1 MESLKIILTEPQFSH
16 LCKLGFITRKDE
28 NLNSID
34 IYFNRIDIKDLVDG
48 KIVSKD
54 CNGSQI
60 EFVVL
65 RIEREQLIE
74 IVKRSPVFYELIN
87 TL

>member
-1 MESLKIILTEPQFSH
+1 MESLKIILAEPQFTQ

-28 NLNSID
+28 NLNLTD
-34 IYFNRIDIKDLVDG
+34 IYFNRVDIKNLVDG
-48 KIVSKD
+48 NIVSKD
-54 CNGSQI
+54 CNGSEI
-60 EFVVL
+60 EFVVS

-74 IVKRSPVFYELIN
+74 IVKRSPIFYELIN

>member
-1 MESLKIILTEPQFSH
+1 MESLKIILAEPQFTQ
-16 LCKLGFITRKDE
+16 LCKLGFVTRKDE
-28 NLNSID
+28 NLNLTD
-34 IYFNRIDIKDLVDG
+34 IYFNRVDIKNLVDG

-54 CNGSQI
+54 YNGVEI
-60 EFVVL
+60 EFVVS

-74 IVKRSPVFYELIN
+74 IVKRSPIFYELIN